1 MSTNKSTIN
10 GNNNNMNNNT
20 NNNTNNNMNN
30 SINKLEELKKI
41 EDRRKR
47 NRESAAKCR
56 QKLKDKLNR
65 LKVEVKLLDHT
76 KDALNNEMLLL
87 KFEKQQLAQQ
97 FKQHKDFCQLNI
109 NNYNIRDY
117 NNNH

>member
-10 GNNNNMNNNT
+10 GNNNNT
-20 NNNTNNNMNN
+20 NN

-65 LKVEVKLLDHT
+65 LKIEVKDLDDR

-87 KFEKQQLAQQ
+87 KFEKQQLASTL
-97 FKQHKDFCQLNI
+97 KQHKDFCQFNI
-109 NNYNIRDY
+109 NFNSSHHNYN
-117 NNNH
+117 H